1 MTCKDC
7 LGNYLGY
14 CKFDCLSADKCDNFQ
29 DRSAWVKLPCKVGDK
44 IWIIR
49 TLTYPIKPNEKRD
62 RIITQDKI
70 QKIFF
75 ERKGLSL
82 KTFMDTI
89 SAQKIGKTVFLSREE
104 AERALKGV

>member
-1 MTCKDC
+1 MCRQRTSSGITC
-7 LGNYLGY
+7 GN
-14 CKFDCLSADKCDNFQ
+14 FS
-29 DRSAWVKLPCKVGDK
+29 DRSSWVKLPCKVGDK

-49 TLTYPIKPNEKRD
+49 TLTYPIKPNDKRD

-104 AERALKGV
+104 AERALEERESNDE